1 MAKFSDLD
9 SERQIHLI
17 IILRSLQMAVDQL
30 ATRAGVNP
38 LPIRFQLLLKA
49 ESDVDD
55 LSESEIAE
63 LVRKLD
69 AEADAELD

>member
-17 IILRSLQMAVDQL
+17 IILRSLQMAVEQL
-30 ATRAGVNP
+30 ATAANVNP

-49 ESDVDD
+49 ESDVDE
-55 LSESEIAE
+55 LSESKIAE
-63 LVRKLD
+63 LVKKLD
-69 AEADAELD
+69 ADADAELD